1 MTSRDAANIAAL
13 IAEKRVTDDIAEMI
27 INKYPTLSLE
37 DTIKV
42 FNKYLT
48 LQTSFLKVIE
58 DFRETF
64 S

>member
-13 IAEKRVTDDIAEMI
+13 IAEKRVTDDIADMI

-37 DTIKV
+37 DTIRV

-48 LQTSFLKVIE
+48 LQTSILKVIE

-64 S
+64 N

>member
-13 IAEKRVTDDIAEMI
+13 IAEKRITDDIADLI
-27 INKYPTLSLE
+27 ITKYPTLSLE
-37 DTIKV
+37 DTIRV

-48 LQTSFLKVIE
+48 LQTSILKTIE

-64 S
+64 N